1 MQIHFFLQSSA
12 LRVPHS
18 FHTEK
23 KKLLLPVYIKNVR
36 SAPRIWSQN
45 TSNGN

>member
-23 KKLLLPVYIKNVR
+23 KKTSPPCVYKECPKCTENLE
-36 SAPRIWSQN
+36 AKYK
-45 TSNGN
+45 

>member
-23 KKLLLPVYIKNVR
+23 KKLLLPVCQECPECTESLEPKYK
-36 SAPRIWSQN
+36 
-45 TSNGN
+45 